1 MKQSYVF
8 SWIEENKK
16 KGMIEMKKLL
26 TFILSAVLIF
36 TMTSC
41 TSNNS
46 NEEQDIQQNNTSV
59 ETVLEETNETTE
71 EGDLDTAQQGNHTL
85 VAYFSWS
92 GNTEQMAK
100 MIQENTGAD
109 LFEIS
114 PATAYTD
121 DYNALLDQAQQEQSD
136 NARPEI
142 SAEVENWNDYD
153 VVFVGYPNWWNDA
166 PMIIYTF
173 LESYDWSGK
182 TLIPFCTSGG
192 SGFGQSLD
200 SVEESSAGAVMGE
213 GLHVLGDDIE
223 DAQEDVTEW
232 ISALGLDQ

>member
-1 MKQSYVF
+1 
-8 SWIEENKK
+8 
-16 KGMIEMKKLL
+16 MKKLF
-26 TFILSAVLIF
+26 TFILSAALIF
-36 TMTSC
+36 SMAAC
-41 TSNNS
+41 AGSNS
-46 NEEQDIQQNNTSV
+46 SEEQNVQQNNTSS
-59 ETVLEETNETTE
+59 ETAVEETEEQEKAEETAQAE
-71 EGDLDTAQQGNHTL
+71 NVDTQQQGNRTL

-100 MIQENTGAD
+100 MIQEETGAD

-121 DYNALLDQAQQEQSD
+121 DYNALLDQAQQEQRD

-153 VVFVGYPNWWNDA
+153 VVFVGYPDWWNDA

-200 SVEESSAGAVMGE
+200 SVEESSSGAVMGE
-213 GLHVLGDDIE
+213 GLHVLGDSVAG
-223 DAQEDVTEW
+223 AQEDINEW
-232 ISALGLDQ
+232 ISALGLNQ

>member
-1 MKQSYVF
+1 
-8 SWIEENKK
+8 
-16 KGMIEMKKLL
+16 MKKLL

-36 TMTSC
+36 TMTAC
-41 TSNNS
+41 TGNNS
-46 NEEQDIQQNNTSV
+46 NEEQNAQQNNTSA
-59 ETVLEETNETTE
+59 ETVSEETNETNE
-71 EGDLDTAQQGNHTL
+71 EDLDTAQQGNHTL

-100 MIQENTGAD
+100 MIQENTDAD

-114 PATAYTD
+114 PVTAYTK

-142 SAEVENWNDYD
+142 SAEVENWDDYD

-213 GLHVLGDDIE
+213 GLHVMGDDVE
-223 DAQEDVTEW
+223 GAQEDVTEW

>member
-1 MKQSYVF
+1 
-8 SWIEENKK
+8 
-16 KGMIEMKKLL
+16 MIEMKKLL

-36 TMTSC
+36 TMTAC

-46 NEEQDIQQNNTSV
+46 NEEQNAQQNNTSV
-59 ETVLEETNETTE
+59 ETVSEETNETNE
-71 EGDLDTAQQGNHTL
+71 EDLDTAQQGNHTL

-142 SAEVENWNDYD
+142 SAEVENWDDYD

-192 SGFGQSLD
+192 SGFGRSLD

-213 GLHVLGDDIE
+213 GLHVMGDDVE
-223 DAQEDVTEW
+223 GAQEDVTEW

>member
-8 SWIEENKK
+8 SWIEENEK

-36 TMTSC
+36 TMTAC
-41 TSNNS
+41 TGNNS
-46 NEEQDIQQNNTSV
+46 NEERNTQQNNTSAEV
-59 ETVLEETNETTE
+59 ILEEANEITE
-71 EGDLDTAQQGNHTL
+71 EGELDAAQQGNHTL

-100 MIQENTGAD
+100 MIQENTNAD

-114 PATAYTD
+114 PVTPYTS

-142 SAEVENWNDYD
+142 SAEVENWDDYD

-213 GLHVLGDDIE
+213 GLHVMGDDVE
-223 DAQEDVTEW
+223 GAQEDVTEW

>member
-1 MKQSYVF
+1 
-8 SWIEENKK
+8 
-16 KGMIEMKKLL
+16 MIEMKKLL
-26 TFILSAVLIF
+26 TFILSAALIF
-36 TMTSC
+36 TMTAC
-41 TSNNS
+41 TGNNS
-46 NEEQDIQQNNTSV
+46 NEEQNAQQNNTSA
-59 ETVLEETNETTE
+59 ETVSEETNETNE
-71 EGDLDTAQQGNHTL
+71 EDLDTAQQGNHTL

-142 SAEVENWNDYD
+142 SAEVENWDDYD

-213 GLHVLGDDIE
+213 GLHVMGDDVE
-223 DAQEDVTEW
+223 GAQEDVTEW

>member
-59 ETVLEETNETTE
+59 ETVLEETNEITE

-100 MIQENTGAD
+100 MIQENTDAD

-114 PATAYTD
+114 PVTAYSN

-142 SAEVENWNDYD
+142 SAEVENWDDYD

-200 SVEESSAGAVMGE
+200 SIEESSAGAVMGE

-223 DAQEDVTEW
+223 GAQEEVTEW

>member
-8 SWIEENKK
+8 SWIEENEK

-36 TMTSC
+36 TMTAC
-41 TSNNS
+41 TGNNS
-46 NEEQDIQQNNTSV
+46 NEEQNAQQNNTSA
-59 ETVLEETNETTE
+59 ETVSEETNETNE
-71 EGDLDTAQQGNHTL
+71 EEDLDTAQQGNHTL

-100 MIQENTGAD
+100 MIQENIGAD

-121 DYNALLDQAQQEQSD
+121 DYNALLEQAQQEQSD

-142 SAEVENWNDYD
+142 SAEVENWDDYD

-213 GLHVLGDDIE
+213 GLHVMGDDVE
-223 DAQEDVTEW
+223 GAQEDVTEW

>member
-8 SWIEENKK
+8 SWMEENEK

-36 TMTSC
+36 TMTAC
-41 TSNNS
+41 TGNNS
-46 NEEQDIQQNNTSV
+46 NEEQNAQQNNTSA
-59 ETVLEETNETTE
+59 ETVSEETNETNE
-71 EGDLDTAQQGNHTL
+71 EEDLDTAQQGNHTL

-100 MIQENTGAD
+100 MIQENIGAD

-121 DYNALLDQAQQEQSD
+121 DYNALLEQAQQEQSD

-142 SAEVENWNDYD
+142 SAEVENWDDYD

-213 GLHVLGDDIE
+213 GLHVMGDDVE
-223 DAQEDVTEW
+223 GAQEDVTEW

>member
-1 MKQSYVF
+1 
-8 SWIEENKK
+8 
-16 KGMIEMKKLL
+16 MKKLL
-26 TFILSAVLIF
+26 TFILSATLIF
-36 TMTSC
+36 TMTAC
-41 TSNNS
+41 TGNNS
-46 NEEQDIQQNNTSV
+46 NEEQNAQQNNTSA
-59 ETVLEETNETTE
+59 ETVSEETNETNE
-71 EGDLDTAQQGNHTL
+71 EDLDTAQQGNHTL

-213 GLHVLGDDIE
+213 GLHVMGDDVE
-223 DAQEDVTEW
+223 GAQEDVTEW